1 MKNGHFRLAF
11 LDFRFF
17 YAIGFGALEASG
29 IGMAGAVED
38 LEDGFV
44 GAQVK
49 LSVHMDPSTHDAM
62 LICYAML
69 RCYAVMLC

>member
-1 MKNGHFRLAF
+1 
-11 LDFRFF
+11 
-17 YAIGFGALEASG
+17 
-29 IGMAGAVED
+29 MAGAVED

-49 LSVHMDPSTHDAM
+49 LSVHTDLSIQDAM

-69 RCYAVMLC
+69 VWYAVMLC